1 MKTGGLMFA
10 KIANSPPK
18 ADAKRQCIS
27 DAKGQ
32 NSTKV
37 IEADMLD

>member
-1 MKTGGLMFA
+1 MFA

-27 DAKGQ
+27 DAGGYD
-32 NSTKV
+32 STKV
-37 IEADMLD
+37 IEANMLD

>member
-1 MKTGGLMFA
+1 MFA

-27 DAKGQ
+27 DAGGLEA
-32 NSTKV
+32 TRV
-37 IEADMLD
+37 IDADMLD

>member
-1 MKTGGLMFA
+1 MFA

-27 DAKGQ
+27 DAGRQ
-32 NSTKV
+32 DSTKV